1 MNLQR
6 VRVGESEP
14 PFPVHEDL
22 VGRLLAAHAVGPGA
36 RDETVAHLL
45 GTLAAYAFADTS
57 TVATMM
63 SRLGFG
69 GGACVCIEQ
78 TVDAMFV
85 FSTAF
90 VLQSRCGR
98 VAVLGY
104 RGTEPTNLA
113 SWIGDADVGPEPMVV
128 GGETFCAHSGF
139 LRNYRA
145 TRLTVLAELECALAG
160 RSLADPGRAV
170 AHPLETLYV
179 TGHSLGGAMA
189 TLFGLTLADSG
200 NEALAAR
207 LRAVYTFGQPF
218 AIGEPLPESA
228 HRRAQRIFRH
238 VLVRDPIP
246 TLPAASWGR
255 FVHLGNEYR
264 WSDGEWRPSAVPV
277 AQAHS
282 VRDFS
287 PSILAFFWSAKRRA
301 TARFSLADHAPH
313 HYLAALRPPG
323 RVTEFGDPG

>member
-1 MNLQR
+1 MNLER
-6 VRVGESEP
+6 VRVGESER

-22 VGRLLAAHAVGPGA
+22 VDRLLAAHAAGPGG

-45 GTLAAYAFADTS
+45 GTLAAYAFADAP

-63 SRLGFG
+63 SRLGFD
-69 GGACVCIEQ
+69 GGACVRIDQ

-90 VLQSRCGR
+90 LVQSRCGR
-98 VAVLGY
+98 VALLGY
-104 RGTEPTNLA
+104 RGTEPTHLA
-113 SWIGDADVGPEPMVV
+113 SWLGDVDVGPEPMTV
-128 GGETFCAHSGF
+128 GAATVNAHSGF
-139 LRNYRA
+139 LRNFRA
-145 TRLTVLAELECALAG
+145 TRLSVHAELKRALAG
-160 RSLADPGRAV
+160 RSLFDPERAV
-170 AHPLETLYV
+170 AHPLEALYV

-189 TLFGLTLADSG
+189 TLFGL
-200 NEALAAR
+200 ALAGAEDEAIDAK
-207 LRAVYTFGQPF
+207 LRGIYTFGQPF
-218 AIGEPLPESA
+218 VIGEPMPA
-228 HRRAQRIFRH
+228 AAQRLAQRVFRH

-246 TLPAASWGR
+246 TLPAASWGQ
-255 FVHLGNEYR
+255 FAHLGREYG
-264 WSDGEWRPSAVPV
+264 WSDGEWRPSAAPV

-301 TARFSLADHAPH
+301 AARYSLPEHGPH
-313 HYLAALRPPG
+313 QYLAALRPKG